1 MSESISSPAPVGTAV
16 SWNPDVIFTLLG
28 QPVRRRLLMTLA
40 AGGGF
45 AASSLQGG
53 VGHRL
58 DATLK
63 HLTRLQKAGV
73 LVASPDRV
81 DKRRML
87 YRLAPSV
94 PVVKTATGTAIDFG
108 CCLLVCF
115 GKIQLAGIQAEI
127 EPGGKD

>member
-1 MSESISSPAPVGTAV
+1 MA
-16 SWNPDVIFTLLG
+16 
-28 QPVRRRLLMTLA
+28 LA
-40 AGGGF
+40 HGGAA
-45 AASSLQGG
+45 AASGLQGSSQR
-53 VGHRL
+53 RL

-73 LVASPDRV
+73 LVATPDTK

-94 PVVKTATGTAIDFG
+94 PVIRTATGTAIDFG
-108 CCLLVCF
+108 CCLLVCS
-115 GKIQLAGIQAEI
+115 GKIQPAGVQTEI